1 MSTFNSAAIVCYQ
14 SIQFK
19 SMPRTMTTKQLN
31 IFCSYQNH
39 FMFLLVIVIS
49 ATAPVKINSTNPLK
63 MNDYPNYIWV
73 YVQHHVTAQVGETV
87 SLIFFVKKYVQV
99 QKTIKELLTEAF
111 EAVMASIKKCKSVIS
126 RFCSNTL

>member
-1 MSTFNSAAIVCYQ
+1 
-14 SIQFK
+14 
-19 SMPRTMTTKQLN
+19 MTTKQLN

-99 QKTIKELLTEAF
+99 QKTIKELLTKAF
-111 EAVMASIKKCKSVIS
+111 EAVMASIKKYKSVIS
-126 RFCSNTL
+126 WFRSFTLWFD